1 MSHSLPPARALVI
14 GEALIDI
21 VDREGVES
29 EHVGGSPLNVAVG
42 LSRLGI
48 ETAFATEF
56 ADDERGRLIAAH
68 VEHSDVDVV
77 QTAVDQERTS
87 TARAHIGADGSA
99 TYDFDLS
106 WEFARAPRTD
116 GFGIVHVGS
125 VGALRPPGAHRVVEL
140 VEALPRDVL
149 VSFDPNVRPALLPS
163 VAETRDLVHR
173 FAARATVV
181 KLSDEDAEWL
191 YPDDPASAASKLLEQ
206 GASIV
211 VVTRGAHGSTLS
223 TRAGELHVPTLPVEV
238 VDTIGAG
245 DSYMSGL
252 IAALA
257 QKIGVERVIEG
268 RFDEAELR
276 AAGLAAATAAGVTVS
291 RAGANPP
298 TTVELE
304 AVLQQNTVSAS

>member
-48 ETAFATEF
+48 ETTFATEF
-56 ADDERGRLIAAH
+56 ADDERGRLIADH
-68 VEHSDVDVV
+68 VERSHVAVE
-77 QTAVDQERTS
+77 QTAAPTRTS
-87 TARAHIGADGSA
+87 TARARIAADGSA
-99 TYDFDLS
+99 TYDFDLT
-106 WEFARAPRTD
+106 WEFARPPRAD
-116 GFGIVHVGS
+116 GFDIVHVGS
-125 VGALRPPGAHRVVEL
+125 VGALRPPGADRVLAL

-149 VSFDPNVRPALLPS
+149 VSFDPNVRPALLPPAS
-163 VAETRDLVHR
+163 ETRELVHR
-173 FAARATVV
+173 YAARADVV

-191 YPDDPASAASKLLEQ
+191 YPDDPESAAARLLEQ

-211 VVTRGAHGSTLS
+211 VVTRGGQGSTLS
-223 TRAGELHVPTLPVEV
+223 TSAGEFRVPPHTVDV

-252 IAALA
+252 VAALA
-257 QKIGVERVIEG
+257 QRIGVDRVVAG
-268 RFDEAELR
+268 RIDLDELDGVGRVAAL
-276 AAGLAAATAAGVTVS
+276 AAGITVS
-291 RAGANPP
+291 RAGAAPP
-298 TTVELE
+298 TTAELD
-304 AVLQQNTVSAS
+304 AVAPQSA